1 MNEAHLWSHFLQGC
15 KNTYI
20 YHPSEKQC
28 QFYRSE
34 AHLDGVA
41 CLKGNSGQPCSH
53 GGQEDRSVGGLFLIT
68 ICLRDGPQRFVFPV

>member
-1 MNEAHLWSHFLQGC
+1 MRLIFGVIFFKDAKIHI
-15 KNTYI
+15 YI

-41 CLKGNSGQPCSH
+41 CLEGNTGQPCSH
-53 GGQEDRSVGGLFLIT
+53 GGQEDRSVGGFFLIT
-68 ICLRDGPQRFVFPV
+68 ICLSA